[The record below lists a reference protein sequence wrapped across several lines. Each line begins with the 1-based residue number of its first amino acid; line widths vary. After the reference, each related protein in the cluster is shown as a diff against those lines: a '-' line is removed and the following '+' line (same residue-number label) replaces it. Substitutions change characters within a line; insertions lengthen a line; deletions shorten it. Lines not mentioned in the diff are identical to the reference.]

1 MTLTEHYAMF
11 PAAAVSGWYFS
22 HPESKYFGTGKP
34 GKDQMDD
41 YAARKGMSRK
51 DIEKMV
57 PHLLGYIEDS

>member
-22 HPESKYFGTGKP
+22 HPESKYFGTGKL